1 VSSLSLSLIALGC
14 IFGGTLLGMAVRFLL
29 PEHHLSEES
38 KDTVKL
44 GTGMVATMAA
54 LVLGLLIAS
63 AKGTFDTMTTEIRQ
77 VGAKIMLLDR
87 VMDQYGPET
96 KETRV
101 LLRRTITAT
110 LQRIWVEESH
120 GGAVQSQAVTG
131 LPENDL
137 EVVQEKLRQLSPQ
150 NDSQRWLQSRAL
162 QVSADIADA
171 KWLLVEQF
179 GAKSLPMPF
188 LVLLV
193 SWLALIFASFGLF
206 SPRNATV
213 IIVLFICAVSAAAS
227 LFLILELDQPY
238 QGFVKI
244 SSAPLHKAL
253 MYMGR

>member
-1 VSSLSLSLIALGC
+1 VNSLTLSLIALGC
-14 IFGGTLLGMAVRFLL
+14 IFGGTLLGMWLRSLL

-77 VGAKIMLLDR
+77 VGAKIILLDR

-96 KETRV
+96 KEARQ
-101 LLRRTITAT
+101 LLRRTVATT
-110 LQRIWVEESH
+110 LQHIFMERTNGFAPPAAGDPGNE
-120 GGAVQSQAVTG
+120 
-131 LPENDL
+131 L
-137 EVVQEKLRQLSPQ
+137 EVVQEKLRRLSPQ
-150 NDSQRWLQSRAL
+150 NDGQQWLKSRAL
-162 QVSADIADA
+162 QLSADIADA

-193 SWLALIFASFGLF
+193 SWLTLIFASFGLF

-213 IIVLFICAVSAAAS
+213 IIVLFVCAVSAAAS

-238 QGFVKI
+238 QGLVKI

-253 MYMGR
+253 MHIGR

>member
-1 VSSLSLSLIALGC
+1 MVRSLSLSLIALGC
-14 IFGGTLLGMAVRFLL
+14 IFGGTVLGMWLRSLL
-29 PEHHLSEES
+29 PDHHLSEES

-63 AKGTFDTMTTEIRQ
+63 AKGTFDTMTIEMRQ
-77 VGAKIMLLDR
+77 VGAKIILLDR

-96 KETRV
+96 KEARE
-101 LLRRTITAT
+101 LLRSNVTVTM
-110 LQRIWVEESH
+110 QRMWSDEAHAAAQVAAGQPGNEFEK
-120 GGAVQSQAVTG
+120 
-131 LPENDL
+131 L
-137 EVVQEKLRQLSPQ
+137 QEKLRQLSPQ
-150 NDSQRWLQSRAL
+150 NDAQRWLQSRAL

-193 SWLALIFASFGLF
+193 AWLTLIFGSFGLF
-206 SPRNATV
+206 SPRNGTV
-213 IIVLFICAVSAAAS
+213 IIVLFICALSASAS

-244 SSAPLHKAL
+244 SSAPLQKAL
-253 MYMGR
+253 SYMGR

>member
-1 VSSLSLSLIALGC
+1 MNSVVFSLIAFAC
-14 IFGGTLLGMAVRFLL
+14 IFGGALLGMAMRALL
-29 PEHHLSEES
+29 PKHHLSDES

-63 AKGTFDTMTTEIRQ
+63 AKGTFDTMTIEIRQ

-171 KWLLVEQF
+171 KWLLVEQL

>member
-1 VSSLSLSLIALGC
+1 MSSFSLSLIALGC

-63 AKGTFDTMTTEIRQ
+63 AKGTFDTMTTEIKQ

-87 VMDQYGPET
+87 VMAQYGPET
-96 KETRV
+96 KETRE
-101 LLRRTITAT
+101 LLRRTLSIT
-110 LQRIWVEESH
+110 LQRVWTE
-120 GGAVQSQAVTG
+120 QSNTLARAGQ
-131 LPENDL
+131 PENEL
-137 EVVQEKLRQLSPQ
+137 EVLQKKLRQLSPQ
-150 NDSQRWLQSRAL
+150 NDAQHWLKSRAL

-171 KWLLVEQF
+171 KWLLVEQI

-188 LVLLV
+188 LVLLI
-193 SWLALIFASFGLF
+193 SWLTLIFGSFGLF

-227 LFLILELDQPY
+227 LFLILELDQPF
-238 QGFVKI
+238 GGLIRI
-244 SSAPLHKAL
+244 SSQPMLSARHHLAN
-253 MYMGR
+253 